1 MDVLLEADSVCAG
14 YGSVEV
20 LHDVSLNVRAGEV
33 VVLLGS
39 NGAGKTTT
47 VRALAGIVKPSAGG
61 VKWLGDGAFK
71 PLHKRV
77 REGMALI
84 TEHRAIVASLTVEE
98 NLRLNPRSS
107 VQRSLELFPEL
118 VPLGKRKASLLS
130 GGEQQILVAARTFAA
145 EPKLLLAD
153 ELSLGLAPII
163 VTRLLRSVRMAAES
177 GLGVL
182 IIEQQVRAALSIADR
197 GYVMQHGRI
206 VLEGT
211 AAELSAR
218 IEEIEATYLSGVKEM
233 NVTNGQ

>member
-1 MDVLLEADSVCAG
+1 
-14 YGSVEV
+14 
-20 LHDVSLNVRAGEV
+20 
-33 VVLLGS
+33 
-39 NGAGKTTT
+39 
-47 VRALAGIVKPSAGG
+47 
-61 VKWLGDGAFK
+61 
-71 PLHKRV
+71 
-77 REGMALI
+77 
-84 TEHRAIVASLTVEE
+84 
-98 NLRLNPRSS
+98 
-107 VQRSLELFPEL
+107 
-118 VPLGKRKASLLS
+118 
-130 GGEQQILVAARTFAA
+130 
-145 EPKLLLAD
+145 LAD